1 MPAKTGR
8 KRMEH
13 TELFL
18 MKGMG
23 IMGLMGIM
31 GFMDKSPFNLKS
43 LLNPEMKTEIERSPI
58 VLLEGLDVKAGACR
72 HAQAH
77 EFAIG

>member
-1 MPAKTGR
+1 
-8 KRMEH
+8 MEH

-18 MKGMG
+18 MRG
-23 IMGLMGIM
+23 MGIM
-31 GFMDKSPFNLKS
+31 GFMDKS